1 MKSLVDSGL
10 TLPSPVRATGTIT
23 TSIDRREVGR
33 RLLQF
38 FLYDGIIRG
47 VSPDGKL
54 FEHEI
59 DLELCKKFLAGLK
72 SNKIKGCRRSLKQ

>member
-10 TLPSPVRATGTIT
+10 PLPHPVPATGTIN
-23 TSIDRREVGR
+23 TSIDRREIGR
-33 RLLQF
+33 QLLQF

-47 VSPDGKL
+47 VSPDGVV

-59 DLELCKKFLAGLK
+59 DLDLCKKFLAG
-72 SNKIKGCRRSLKQ
+72 IKTIRIRGCKT